1 MHAKY
6 FRKLPEAALV
16 SKRRAYSAFTLL
28 KFIALNMGIKFAF
41 AGAVMETEQRIRELR
56 TMFLQLSEILVAELQ
71 EGKSVETI
79 ETFDV
84 MKRVQDEIIL
94 LEERRGIS
102 LN

>member
-1 MHAKY
+1 MLH
-6 FRKLPEAALV
+6 EAALV
-16 SKRRAYSAFTLL
+16 SKRRACLRLTLL
-28 KFIALNMGIKFAF
+28 KFRSLNMGIKFAF

-71 EGKSVETI
+71 EGRSVQTI

-84 MKRVQDEIIL
+84 MKRVQEEIIL